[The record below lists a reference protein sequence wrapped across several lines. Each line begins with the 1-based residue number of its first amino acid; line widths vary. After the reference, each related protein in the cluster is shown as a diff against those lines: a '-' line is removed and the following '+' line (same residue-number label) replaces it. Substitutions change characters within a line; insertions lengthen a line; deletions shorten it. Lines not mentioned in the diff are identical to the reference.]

1 MKKKI
6 ITAVCLLSVLALC
19 ITIFVVSSIRR
30 KIPEN
35 PPGTVGNTSGNL
47 YNKGLF
53 CEKDGYVYFA
63 NAYDGSALYSMRSDE
78 TDMKKLIPT
87 EVTSINTDGNYLY
100 YYQASSGSGEGFGY
114 VVSSSGI
121 FRVNIKNTKNSAC
134 LDRVLSKYVL
144 LADNSVYYTCA
155 GDTLSL
161 KRVSTDGKDKE
172 TLLDLDILPVSIQNS
187 QFYYMNNQDNLHLMV
202 LDLNTKATSQVATED
217 VYMPIIEGNMV
228 YCIDIHDG
236 YSLISLNLSD
246 GTKTLL
252 DNARTD
258 VLNITDSHI
267 YYQTSGDNPQLKRI
281 RKDGSDM
288 EVVADGTY
296 TNINTTSQN
305 VYFTRFGS
313 DTPIYKT
320 PVYGP
325 VNVTTFDAASNAAL
339 QQAIKKK

>member
-114 VVSSSGI
+114 VVS
-121 FRVNIKNTKNSAC
+121 K
-134 LDRVLSKYVL
+134 
-144 LADNSVYYTCA
+144 
-155 GDTLSL
+155 
-161 KRVSTDGKDKE
+161 
-172 TLLDLDILPVSIQNS
+172 
-187 QFYYMNNQDNLHLMV
+187 
-202 LDLNTKATSQVATED
+202 
-217 VYMPIIEGNMV
+217 
-228 YCIDIHDG
+228 
-236 YSLISLNLSD
+236 
-246 GTKTLL
+246 
-252 DNARTD
+252 
-258 VLNITDSHI
+258 
-267 YYQTSGDNPQLKRI
+267 
-281 RKDGSDM
+281 
-288 EVVADGTY
+288 
-296 TNINTTSQN
+296 
-305 VYFTRFGS
+305 
-313 DTPIYKT
+313 
-320 PVYGP
+320 
-325 VNVTTFDAASNAAL
+325 
-339 QQAIKKK
+339 